1 MYYSKC
7 DLGYVLRVEMG
18 EEIQEALRQFAQ
30 KVNLKGAFYQGIGA
44 LSQVELAFFRIDTKD
59 YDRRFF
65 DGEYEMVTF
74 MGNLSSVD
82 GSFLPHSHVTLA
94 DKNFQTHSGHLVRGV
109 VSVTAEI
116 LLIAIELAL
125 TRKEDPILKYKG
137 LVSPNRVHLKIDS

>member
-94 DKNFQTHSGHLVRGV
+94 DKNFQTHSGHLVLGPWRDCPVTDRRDNLRGRPGLATT
-109 VSVTAEI
+109 VTGASR
-116 LLIAIELAL
+116 A
-125 TRKEDPILKYKG
+125 
-137 LVSPNRVHLKIDS
+137 